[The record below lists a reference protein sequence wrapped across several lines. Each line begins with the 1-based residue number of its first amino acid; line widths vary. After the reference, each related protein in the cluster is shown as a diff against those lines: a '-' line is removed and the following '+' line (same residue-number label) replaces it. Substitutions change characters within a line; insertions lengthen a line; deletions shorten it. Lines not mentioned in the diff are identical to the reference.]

1 MTDYI
6 RRDTLI
12 EDIDEA
18 VKHRGM
24 GEIIGQTLRR
34 YILRQP
40 AADVAPVARCK
51 ECEHAERYERTDGT
65 AGYYCGHP
73 KNTFAY
79 GERHDRV
86 FNPIK
91 EADDFCS
98 YGARK
103 ENENG

>member
-40 AADVAPVARCK
+40 AADVAPVVHGVWQGEGDGYA
-51 ECEHAERYERTDGT
+51 DGT
-65 AGYYCGHP
+65 LVYDVWRCSNCGHC
-73 KNTFAY
+73 
-79 GERHDRV
+79 
-86 FNPIK
+86 I
-91 EADDFCS
+91 DDGTDDPDALPNYCPNC
-98 YGARK
+98 GAK
-103 ENENG
+103 MDGGNDNVSD

>member
-1 MTDYI
+1 MGNDVTDYI

-40 AADVAPVARCK
+40 AADVAPVVLPCK
-51 ECEHAERYERTDGT
+51 VGDTVYFV
-65 AGYYCGHP
+65 
-73 KNTFAY
+73 NAY
-79 GERHDRV
+79 LMGLQ
-86 FNPIK
+86 
-91 EADDFCS
+91 
-98 YGARK
+98 
-103 ENENG
+103 

>member
-40 AADVAPVARCK
+40 AADVAPVVHGEWSDNGIAGSVLLKCSVCGFDCGASSFFYCPK
-51 ECEHAERYERTDGT
+51 CGAKMDG
-65 AGYYCGHP
+65 
-73 KNTFAY
+73 
-79 GERHDRV
+79 GEKD
-86 FNPIK
+86 
-91 EADDFCS
+91 
-98 YGARK
+98 G
-103 ENENG
+103 